1 MKFRTL
7 LPLCV
12 FTLCITS
19 CSNNSTDDLTGSF
32 PLVELATYNQNVKSI
47 IDSNCIVCHAA
58 TPVNG
63 APMPLVTYQQVK
75 DAVLTRGLINRISR
89 QNGEGGLMP
98 LGGPRMPQA
107 TIDVIVQWEA
117 NGLLE

>member
-1 MKFRTL
+1 MKFRNL
-7 LPLCV
+7 LPLCA
-12 FTLCITS
+12 FTLFITS
-19 CSNNSTDDLTGSF
+19 CSNNSTDDLVGPTLNLD
-32 PLVELATYNQNVKSI
+32 LVKYNQNVKSI
-47 IDSNCIVCHAA
+47 IDANCIVCHAA

-63 APMPLVTYQQVK
+63 APMPLVTYEQVK

-98 LGGPRMPQA
+98 NGGPRMPQA